1 MFDRY
6 DAGTRGFLKQL
17 RFLGVLPGAS
27 LRRIRPRERSRACNR
42 IHRPAGVSAFITS
55 LYTATPL
62 IGTCQA

>member
-6 DAGTRGFLKQL
+6 DAGTQGFLKQL

-42 IHRPAGVSAFITS
+42 IHRCRVSD
-55 LYTATPL
+55 LL
-62 IGTCQA
+62 K